1 MWVCRVFDIE
11 QKYIDLLHL
20 GCPLI
25 FVEKINKQFG
35 SKIIFRDVSFHLRP
49 KEKVGLIGENGTGK
63 TTLFKVVTGSEPLD
77 SGQVTLRKGLRYG
90 LLEQDQEGGDESVL
104 ERVILGDP
112 HFLQVKK
119 EMEKLEA
126 DQKFQDRYG
135 MLQHE
140 FERLGGYDREAR
152 AKIILQGLGFKLG
165 QWEKSLNQLS
175 GGWRM
180 RVELSRIL
188 LQHPDVLLLDEPS
201 NHLDLQSVVW
211 LESFLQSYE
220 GSILLISHDRKFLNT
235 LSTRIF
241 ELDRARLTVYSGNY
255 DDYEKQKESQRAQLE
270 SQAENQSRRI
280 AEVERFIERFRAKNT
295 KATQV
300 QSRIKML
307 DKIERVQIAKNTKS
321 IHFRFPQPVRTGRN
335 VLEMDKVTKYYGALK
350 VYENFSMTLER
361 GCKVALAGEN
371 GAGKSTL
378 LKMMAGVLPPDSGE
392 VRQGV
397 KVSRSYFAQHQGELL
412 NFSHTVLE
420 SLQES
425 ASGLLRTQ
433 QRNILGAFLFSGDD
447 VEKKVSV
454 LSGGEKSRLALA
466 RMLCGKA
473 AARNKSS
480 LPTDAEASAPPS
492 LILLDEPTNHL
503 DIRSR
508 EHLAAVLSD
517 YEGSLVI
524 ISHDRFFL
532 DGFVNKV
539 WDICNGKVREYD
551 GNYSEYEYAK
561 SKDELVEEKDQ
572 ARRVEKNV
580 PTSSTLEKERKR
592 KEAEERNLR
601 YKSLKPLEARLEEV
615 ENRLET
621 LMVENEKLQ
630 AELVDSGIYEADQ
643 KDRLMKTMEKQRN
656 LNGEE
661 QTLIKEWDELT
672 LSIEEVQKN
681 LMP

>member
-1 MWVCRVFDIE
+1 
-11 QKYIDLLHL
+11 
-20 GCPLI
+20 
-25 FVEKINKQFG
+25 
-35 SKIIFRDVSFHLRP
+35 
-49 KEKVGLIGENGTGK
+49 
-63 TTLFKVVTGSEPLD
+63 
-77 SGQVTLRKGLRYG
+77 
-90 LLEQDQEGGDESVL
+90 
-104 ERVILGDP
+104 
-112 HFLQVKK
+112 
-119 EMEKLEA
+119 
-126 DQKFQDRYG
+126 
-135 MLQHE
+135 
-140 FERLGGYDREAR
+140 
-152 AKIILQGLGFKLG
+152 
-165 QWEKSLNQLS
+165 
-175 GGWRM
+175 
-180 RVELSRIL
+180 
-188 LQHPDVLLLDEPS
+188 
-201 NHLDLQSVVW
+201 
-211 LESFLQSYE
+211 
-220 GSILLISHDRKFLNT
+220 
-235 LSTRIF
+235 
-241 ELDRARLTVYSGNY
+241 
-255 DDYEKQKESQRAQLE
+255 
-270 SQAENQSRRI
+270 
-280 AEVERFIERFRAKNT
+280 
-295 KATQV
+295 
-300 QSRIKML
+300 ML
-307 DKIERVQIAKNTKS
+307 DKIERVQTTKNTKS

-397 KVSRSYFAQHQGELL
+397 KVSRSYFAQHQGEML

-425 ASGLLRTQ
+425 APGLLRTQ

-447 VEKKVSV
+447 VDKKVSV

-473 AARNKSS
+473 VSWNKSS
-480 LPTDAEASAPPS
+480 LPTDSGASAPPS

-551 GNYSEYEYAK
+551 GNYSEYEYAR

-572 ARRVEKNV
+572 ARGVEKNV

-592 KEAEERNLR
+592 KEAEQRNLR
-601 YKSLKPLEARLEEV
+601 YKSLKPLEVRLGEV

-630 AELVDSGIYEADQ
+630 SELVDSGIYEADQ

-672 LSIEEVQKN
+672 LSIEEIQKN
-681 LMP
+681 LIP

>member
-1 MWVCRVFDIE
+1 MLGFA
-11 QKYIDLLHL
+11 QKRIDLFPQGNLV
-20 GCPLI
+20 I
-25 FVEKINKQFG
+25 FVEKVNKQFG
-35 SKIIFRDVSFHLRP
+35 SKIIFQDVSFHLRP
-49 KEKVGLIGENGTGK
+49 KEKVGLVGENGTGK
-63 TTLFKVVTGSEPLD
+63 TTLFKVITGRESLD

-90 LLEQDQEGGDESVL
+90 LLEQDQKGGEESVL
-104 ERVILGDP
+104 ERVVLGDP
-112 HFLQVKK
+112 HFLQVKE
-119 EMEKLEA
+119 EMESLEA

-135 MLQHE
+135 ELQHE

-152 AKIILQGLGFKLG
+152 AKIILQGLGFKQG

-188 LQHPDVLLLDEPS
+188 LQRPDVLLLDEPS
-201 NHLDLQSVVW
+201 NHLDLQSVIW

-220 GSILLISHDRKFLNT
+220 GSVLLISHDRKFLNT
-235 LSTRIF
+235 LTTRIF
-241 ELDRARLTVYSGNY
+241 ELDRAKLTVYSGNY
-255 DDYEKQKESQRAQLE
+255 DDYEKQKEDQRAQLE
-270 SQAENQSRRI
+270 SQATNQNRRI

-307 DKIERVQIAKNTKS
+307 DKMERVQTTESSKA

-335 VLEMDKVTKYYGALK
+335 ILEMDNVTKYYGSLK
-350 VYENFSMTLER
+350 VYENFSVTLER
-361 GCKVALAGEN
+361 GWKVALAGEN

-378 LKMMAGVLPPDSGE
+378 LKMMAGVLLPDSGE
-392 VRQGV
+392 VKQGV
-397 KVSRSYFAQHQGELL
+397 KVSRSYFAQHQGESL

-425 ASGLLRTQ
+425 APGLLRTQ
-433 QRNILGAFLFSGDD
+433 QRNILGAFLFSGED

-466 RMLCGKA
+466 RMLCGG
-473 AARNKSS
+473 
-480 LPTDAEASAPPS
+480 AESDGKVFMDSGSATPPS
-492 LILLDEPTNHL
+492 FILLDEPTNHL

-508 EHLAAVLSD
+508 EHLAAVLAD

-539 WDICNGKVREYD
+539 WEVADGQVREYD
-551 GNYSEYEYAK
+551 GNYSEYEDAK
-561 SKDELVEEKDQ
+561 SKEIPVEEKGKMRG
-572 ARRVEKNV
+572 AEKMV
-580 PTSSTLEKERKR
+580 PASSTLEKERKR

-601 YKSLKPLEARLEEV
+601 YKQLKPLESRLAKVESRLEVLME
-615 ENRLET
+615 ENQQ
-621 LMVENEKLQ
+621 LQ
-630 AELVDSGIYEADQ
+630 SNLADSGIYEADQ
-643 KDRLMKTMEKQRN
+643 KDRLMNTMEQQRI
-656 LNGEE
+656 LKEE
-661 QTLIKEWDELT
+661 EETLMKEWDELT
-672 LSIEEVQKN
+672 LSIEQIQKA
-681 LMP
+681 